1 MITLRKIYLPDLG
14 EGVDSGTVIA
24 LRVRPGD
31 LVQTDQALLELETDK
46 VTLEIPSPGAGRVLE
61 IHCGENDQL
70 QPNALI
76 VVLEVTASDAQSQP
90 VMIAPPQASAERA
103 SLAVPVPTLT
113 APPAAPS
120 ASYPLGARA
129 HVRLRMSAASTASAA
144 SASPE
149 LPNLAAFGSIR
160 REPLT
165 RIEQATARN
174 MTRSATLIPH
184 AWIGRHADVGAL
196 EQMRRAYRQS
206 QPDDAAPLT
215 LTAILCK
222 AVGSALAQFPRF
234 NAAFD
239 HRAQEIVYRDY
250 CHIGVA
256 VDTPHGLVVPVVR
269 DVARASLTEIA
280 QQLQNLSRAARNGQ
294 LAAQAMRGA
303 GFTISNLGGLGVQA
317 IQPLVSWPQ
326 VALLGIAA
334 LDERLALTADA
345 IATRV
350 LLPLTLG
357 FDHRVINGGDAARF
371 LSCVVNLLADPE
383 MLLKEI

>member
-1 MITLRKIYLPDLG
+1 MSTLRKIYLPDLG

-46 VTLEIPSPGAGRVLE
+46 VTLEIPSPSAGRVLE
-61 IHCGENDQL
+61 IHCGQNDQL

-113 APPAAPS
+113 APPAAPN

-129 HVRLRMSAASTASAA
+129 PIPAGPAARREARQLGVDMREIAASGPRGRITKEDVRSHVRLRMSAASTASAA

-184 AWIGRHADVGAL
+184 AWIGRHADVAHSNRCVG
-196 EQMRRAYRQS
+196 
-206 QPDDAAPLT
+206 
-215 LTAILCK
+215 LTANP
-222 AVGSALAQFPRF
+222 SQTMR
-234 NAAFD
+234 
-239 HRAQEIVYRDY
+239 HR
-250 CHIGVA
+250 
-256 VDTPHGLVVPVVR
+256 
-269 DVARASLTEIA
+269 
-280 QQLQNLSRAARNGQ
+280 
-294 LAAQAMRGA
+294 
-303 GFTISNLGGLGVQA
+303 
-317 IQPLVSWPQ
+317 
-326 VALLGIAA
+326 
-334 LDERLALTADA
+334 
-345 IATRV
+345 
-350 LLPLTLG
+350 
-357 FDHRVINGGDAARF
+357 
-371 LSCVVNLLADPE
+371 
-383 MLLKEI
+383 